1 MAATTGVGPLIGQP
15 GAVAPAARSAA
26 LPVPASRTADWP
38 HTTRFLPWALFGFVA
53 MLWLIPFD
61 SIKLPLGGPVDATL
75 DRPLLMLLAGIWL
88 LAAGAAG
95 QRGSVLRSPIHW
107 AFATFIGISIV
118 SVVVHGETLVR
129 VGGLE
134 LAIKQ
139 LALLISYGLFF
150 ALAAAIIR
158 PAEVPKM
165 ITAMLILAGITAA
178 GVILEYRTGTNVFHD
193 WIGPLFPG
201 YVRPEGLGGI
211 DSIGRKLMYGP
222 AVQPLAVAVMLSMT
236 LPFAFAWLLKAKERR
251 DRILYS
257 ALVLLLIGGAVATQK
272 KTSMVGPLI
281 CVGVLAA
288 YRPRAMARLAPL
300 AIVLVGVV
308 HVIAPG
314 ALGAV
319 VNQFAPGTVNEVNTT
334 KDRVSDYEAVTPDL
348 AAHPLIGRGYGS
360 YDQKKHRI
368 LDNQYL
374 GLGIGVG
381 LLGLLGYLG
390 IFATSFL
397 SAHRVAR
404 SRDPERAPP
413 ALGAAAAIAVALVSG
428 ALLDFLSF
436 PQLPYL
442 FCFIAAIAFVLGR
455 DRLTRSKSL
464 GTKLARD
471 SLASGGATR

>member
-1 MAATTGVGPLIGQP
+1 
-15 GAVAPAARSAA
+15 
-26 LPVPASRTADWP
+26 
-38 HTTRFLPWALFGFVA
+38 

-61 SIKLPLGGPVDATL
+61 SIKLPFGGPVDVTL
-75 DRPLLMLLAGIWL
+75 DRPLLVLLAGAWL
-88 LAAGAAG
+88 FSSDRVGG
-95 QRGSVLRSPIHW
+95 RETVRRSPVHW
-107 AFATFIGISIV
+107 AFGIFTAIAV
-118 SVVVHGETLVR
+118 LSVLVHSEALVR
-129 VGGLE
+129 VGGLD

-139 LALLISYGLFF
+139 IALLASYGVFF

-158 PAEVPKM
+158 PSEVAKM
-165 ITAMLILAGITAA
+165 ITAMLVLASFTAFA
-178 GVILEYRTGTNVFHD
+178 VAIEYRFGINFFHD
-193 WIGPLFPG
+193 WIGPMFPG
-201 YVRPEGLGGI
+201 YVSPPELGAV

-222 AVQPLAVAVMLSMT
+222 TAQPLAVAVMLSLT

-251 DRILYS
+251 ERLVYAGI
-257 ALVLLLIGGAVATQK
+257 VLLLIGGAVATQK
-272 KTSMVGPLI
+272 KTSMVGPLV
-281 CVGVLAA
+281 CVLVLIA

-319 VNQFAPGTVNEVNTT
+319 IDQLAPGTVTKVNTT
-334 KDRVSDYEAVTPDL
+334 KDRVSDYSAIKPDL

-381 LLGLLGYLG
+381 LLGLIGYLA

-404 SRDPERAPP
+404 SKDSERAPP
-413 ALGAAAAIAVALVSG
+413 ALGAAAAIVVALVSG
-428 ALLDFLSF
+428 AILDFLSF

-455 DRLTRSKSL
+455 EQLERA
-464 GTKLARD
+464 G
-471 SLASGGATR
+471 

>member
-1 MAATTGVGPLIGQP
+1 MEATSGVGPLIGQP
-15 GAVAPAARSAA
+15 GREARSAA
-26 LPVPASRTADWP
+26 SLNARAAARHAADWP
-38 HTTRFLPWALFGFVA
+38 HTNRVLPWTLFGFVA

-61 SIKLPLGGPVDATL
+61 SIKLPFGGPVDATL
-75 DRPLLMLLAGIWL
+75 DRPLLVILAGVWL
-88 LAAGAAG
+88 LAADVNGE
-95 QRGSVLRSPIHW
+95 RGRTKMSPIHW
-107 AFATFIGISIV
+107 AFAIFIAIAIF
-118 SVVVHGETLVR
+118 SVLAHAEALVR
-129 VGGLE
+129 VEGLD

-150 ALAAAIIR
+150 ALAAAIVR
-158 PAEVPKM
+158 ASEVTKM
-165 ITAMLILAGITAA
+165 ISAMLFLASFTAA
-178 GVILEYRTGTNVFHD
+178 MVILEYRFGINVFHD

-201 YVRPEGLGGI
+201 YVQPEGLGGI

-236 LPFAFAWLLKAKERR
+236 LPFAIAWLMKAKERR
-251 DRILYS
+251 DRMLY
-257 ALVLLLIGGAVATQK
+257 AGMVLLLIAGAVATQK
-272 KTSMVGPLI
+272 KTSMVGPL
-281 CVGVLAA
+281 VAVLVLTL

-308 HVIAPG
+308 HFIAPG

-319 VNQFAPGTVNEVNTT
+319 VDQFAPSAVTQVDTT
-334 KDRVSDYEAVTPDL
+334 QDRVSDYEAIKPDL
-348 AAHPLIGRGYGS
+348 VASPLIGRGYGS

-381 LLGLLGYLG
+381 LLGLIGYLAV
-390 IFATSFL
+390 FVTAFL

-404 SRDPERAPP
+404 TGDPDRAPP
-413 ALGAAAAIAVALVSG
+413 ALGAAAAICVAVVAG

-442 FCFIAAIAFVLGR
+442 FCFIAAIAFVLGQEQ
-455 DRLTRSKSL
+455 LTKRRQDAAAPRPINAGVS
-464 GTKLARD
+464 R
-471 SLASGGATR
+471 

>member
-1 MAATTGVGPLIGQP
+1 MEATTGVGPLAGRP
-15 GAVAPAARSAA
+15 APEPRSASHA
-26 LPVPASRTADWP
+26 AAQRAAASRAADWP
-38 HTTRFLPWALFGFVA
+38 RTTRALPWLLFGFVA

-61 SIKLPLGGPVDATL
+61 SIKLPFGGPVDVTL
-75 DRPLLMLLAGIWL
+75 DRPLLVLLAGAWL
-88 LAAGAAG
+88 FSSDRVGG
-95 QRGSVLRSPIHW
+95 RETVRKSPVHW
-107 AFATFIGISIV
+107 AFAIFTAIAV
-118 SVVVHGETLVR
+118 LSVLIHSEALVR
-129 VGGLE
+129 VGGLD

-139 LALLISYGLFF
+139 IALLASYGVFF

-158 PAEVPKM
+158 PSEIAKM
-165 ITAMLILAGITAA
+165 ITAMLVLASFTAFA
-178 GVILEYRTGTNVFHD
+178 VAIEYRFGINFFHD
-193 WIGPLFPG
+193 WIGPMFPG
-201 YVRPEGLGGI
+201 YVTPPELGSV

-222 AVQPLAVAVMLSMT
+222 TAQPLAVAVMLSLT

-251 DRILYS
+251 ERLVYAGI
-257 ALVLLLIGGAVATQK
+257 VLLLIGGAVATQK
-272 KTSMVGPLI
+272 KTSMVGPLVCI
-281 CVGVLAA
+281 LVLIA

-319 VNQFAPGTVNEVNTT
+319 IDQLAPGTVTKVNTT
-334 KDRVSDYEAVTPDL
+334 KDRVSDYSAIKPDL

-381 LLGLLGYLG
+381 LLGLIGYLA
-390 IFATSFL
+390 IFVTSFV

-404 SRDPERAPP
+404 STDPERAPP
-413 ALGAAAAIAVALVSG
+413 ALGAAAAIVVALVSG
-428 ALLDFLSF
+428 AILDFLSF

-455 DRLTRSKSL
+455 ERLER
-464 GTKLARD
+464 AR
-471 SLASGGATR
+471 